1 MPTPDASQFTGF
13 RKFNAVAS
21 QNHIVNRNI
30 PYPSANKQINRL
42 TAFTPKVKIT
52 SVNAFLPAINASVIG
67 IKTESN
73 ALRRH
78 AKPRVNNRWF
88 SI

>member
-21 QNHIVNRNI
+21 QNHVVVPNN
-30 PYPSANKQINRL
+30 PYPSVNKQINRL
-42 TAFTPKVKIT
+42 TSFTPKVKIT
-52 SVNAFLPAINASVIG
+52 TLKNFLPEINAPIFG

-73 ALRRH
+73 ALRSQ
-78 AKPRVNNRWF
+78 AKPRVNNRWY